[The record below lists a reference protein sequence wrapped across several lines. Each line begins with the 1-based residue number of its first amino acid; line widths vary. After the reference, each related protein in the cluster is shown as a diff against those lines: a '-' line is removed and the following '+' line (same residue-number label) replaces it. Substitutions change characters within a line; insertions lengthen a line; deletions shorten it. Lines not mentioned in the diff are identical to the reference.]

1 MPTLVQGFSAEEE
14 KALEEMRQK
23 SLKQLELLRLRQ
35 VQYKTQRNG
44 SFQGSAR
51 DVQNTSSSFVMP
63 SDLKVETKNGNASEK
78 HRQHLPEVKA
88 NRSGSVNKSEYLSN
102 ASKDLGTHFVAETT
116 SEKNAPVYNNV
127 ENISRLSRF
136 RPTEKL
142 ASAVSDTIGTNHDM
156 QDVMDASSKQAMP
169 LRSSGDADNMYNH
182 SYDNMLHYDWRTHAG
197 GGDSQED
204 EFYPKSSY
212 SDFAYRTRGAD
223 GGEVYE
229 DGLTE
234 EFQHRPRIE
243 TELSDSDAD
252 SATDVITITD
262 SPLNK
267 TLNARKKLAA
277 ISKNSLRN
285 GEFNET
291 CSARELESDLRNIP
305 TRDVY
310 SSNSRGLSHVGEGFT
325 GSTSPHQ
332 TSSVEGTPKSILR
345 HRKLI
350 DDNVKVE
357 SKYEHTPTTSRSRR
371 RRGLN
376 FSYSD
381 AIDSDSAILR
391 SKSVNFSDSVESSDR
406 QEHENRS
413 NLDQCASKSK
423 SSPEMSKTKSDPA
436 EVKLRSL
443 SRPTVS
449 DVSKN
454 PPQKFTLSNETRNV
468 SKKPH
473 YVSATDGSYI
483 EECELDENETRND
496 QRVGSRAEKKGI
508 RVENE
513 GAKDREVSKYAE
525 HSCCQTDKV
534 KEVVKKNLLMHS
546 GNDRKHASIVR
557 DLESRPKSVI
567 FDGHNKGTETKVLF

>member
-1 MPTLVQGFSAEEE
+1 MPTVVQGFSAEEE
-14 KALEEMRQK
+14 KVLEEMRQK

-35 VQYKTQRNG
+35 VQYKTQRTG
-44 SFQGSAR
+44 SFQGSAK
-51 DVQNTSSSFVMP
+51 DVLNTGSSFVMP
-63 SDLKVETKNGNASEK
+63 SDLKVDTQNGNASK
-78 HRQHLPEVKA
+78 RHRQQLPEVKA
-88 NRSGSVNKSEYLSN
+88 NRSGSVNKSGYLSN
-102 ASKDLGTHFVAETT
+102 TSKDSEIRSIAETT
-116 SEKNAPVYNNV
+116 SEKTAPIHNNV
-127 ENISRLSRF
+127 EK
-136 RPTEKL
+136 P
-142 ASAVSDTIGTNHDM
+142 ASAASDAIGTNHDM
-156 QDVMDASSKQAMP
+156 QDVMDASSKQAKP

-182 SYDNMLHYDWRTHAG
+182 SYDNMLHYDWRTHVG

-212 SDFAYRTRGAD
+212 SDFVNRTRSAD

-229 DGLTE
+229 GGLTE
-234 EFQHRPRIE
+234 EFQHPPRIE
-243 TELSDSDAD
+243 TGLLDSDSD
-252 SATDVITITD
+252 SAMDVITITD
-262 SPLNK
+262 SPLDK
-267 TLNARKKLAA
+267 TLNARNKLAA

-285 GEFNET
+285 GGFNET
-291 CSARELESDLRNIP
+291 RSARELESDLRNIP

-310 SSNSRGLSHVGEGFT
+310 SHNSRGLSHVGEGFL
-325 GSTSPHQ
+325 GSVSPHQ

-381 AIDSDSAILR
+381 VIESDSAVLR
-391 SKSVNFSDSVESSDR
+391 SKSVNFSDAIESSDR

-413 NLDQCASKSK
+413 NLDQRASISK
-423 SSPEMSKTKSDPA
+423 SSPEMSKTKSDSA

-443 SRPTVS
+443 HFSRPTMS
-449 DVSKN
+449 DATKN
-454 PPQKFTLSNETRNV
+454 PPQKFTLSNETRNLR
-468 SKKPH
+468 KKPH
-473 YVSATDGSYI
+473 YVSATDGSYV
-483 EECELDENETRND
+483 EERDLDENETGND
-496 QRVGSRAEKKGI
+496 QRVGKKGS

-513 GAKDREVSKYAE
+513 GAKEVSKYAE
-525 HSCCQTDKV
+525 QSDSRTDKV
-534 KEVVKKNLLMHS
+534 KEVVQKNLLMHS

-567 FDGHNKGTETKVLF
+567 FDAKKGTETKVNFLRLIMMAIYLCLF